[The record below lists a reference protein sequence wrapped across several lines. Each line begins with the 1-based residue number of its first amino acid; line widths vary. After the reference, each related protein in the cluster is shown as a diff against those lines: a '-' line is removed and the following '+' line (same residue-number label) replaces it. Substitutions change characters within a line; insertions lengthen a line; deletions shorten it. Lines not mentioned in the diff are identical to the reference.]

1 MSKFVEMDD
10 RGMATY
16 AGLDEGRLQ
25 LTYKQDVEPVLELN
39 AYERNNGLTDKG
51 IKQDMW
57 LYARIPA
64 VVILKLKFEYGIDIF
79 NKNDFKKAVDVI
91 NRDFPYLK
99 CTDKH
104 HALKH

>member
-1 MSKFVEMDD
+1 MLTS
-10 RGMATY
+10 AT
-16 AGLDEGRLQ
+16 
-25 LTYKQDVEPVLELN
+25 T
-39 AYERNNGLTDKG
+39 
-51 IKQDMW
+51 
-57 LYARIPA
+57 
-64 VVILKLKFEYGIDIF
+64 LKFEYGIDIF

>member
-1 MSKFVEMDD
+1 MDD